1 MKKLPLWKL
10 KREAKRAVRQ
20 LAGLPGVIWEYL
32 FLRPLYDRKTS
43 RQKVVHVN
51 GGPKP
56 GHWGG
61 AKVGQLSACAL
72 ERAALM

>member
-1 MKKLPLWKL
+1 
-10 KREAKRAVRQ
+10 
-20 LAGLPGVIWEYL
+20 LAEMLL
-32 FLRPLYDRKTS
+32 D
-43 RQKVVHVN
+43 VN